1 MIEINSQSLAVID
14 NNAARKDN
22 LTRISINYA
31 VLQIISLNAFKTLSL
46 LRYTLHILPTL
57 C

>member
-14 NNAARKDN
+14 NNAARYDN

-31 VLQIISLNAFKTLSL
+31 VLQIISLNAFKTLTL